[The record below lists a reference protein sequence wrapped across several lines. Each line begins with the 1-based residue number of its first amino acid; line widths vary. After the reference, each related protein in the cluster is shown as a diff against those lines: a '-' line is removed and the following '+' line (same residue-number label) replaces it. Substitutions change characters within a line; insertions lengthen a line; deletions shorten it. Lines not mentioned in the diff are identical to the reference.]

1 MDVPEIFTRKST
13 VPSWPWN
20 PKMTPRVRTR
30 HHLGLVGGIFLDP
43 RAALIVRIT

>member
-1 MDVPEIFTRKST
+1 MDVLGKFPKKLT
-13 VPSWPWN
+13 VPSWLWS

-43 RAALIVRIT
+43 RAAFDSRIT